1 MTRFPAQTGVTAAN
15 NIATVVLR
23 SGWWLLGLSPSDGSW
38 GGGGQLQVTSPPAG
52 QEWADTGHKKCYISI
67 YTFGRGF
74 VLIMFWLFVLYFVL
88 IVLYCTL
95 HRLCCFLISL
105 KKIPIVRS
113 QTDSDDQLPDLL
125 LLSCDPYSD
134 RPFCINYRPAL
145 ALDIIWFSF
154 YYLNIAFIAILT
166 EI

>member
-1 MTRFPAQTGVTAAN
+1 MLHFNLYLWKRIRIN
-15 NIATVVLR
+15 NVLVVCT
-23 SGWWLLGLSPSDGSW
+23 LL
-38 GGGGQLQVTSPPAG
+38 
-52 QEWADTGHKKCYISI
+52 I
-67 YTFGRGF
+67 
-74 VLIMFWLFVLYFVL
+74 VL

-95 HRLCCFLISL
+95 HKLCCFLISL
-105 KKIPIVRS
+105 IKIPIVRS
-113 QTDSDDQLPDLL
+113 QTDSDDQPPDLL

-134 RPFCINYRPAL
+134 HPFCINYRPAL

>member
-67 YTFGRGF
+67 YTFGKRF
-74 VLIMFWLFVLYFVL
+74 VFNNVLVVCTLLIVL

-95 HRLCCFLISL
+95 HKLCCFLISL
-105 KKIPIVRS
+105 IKIPIVRS

-134 RPFCINYRPAL
+134 HPFCINYRPAL

-154 YYLNIAFIAILT
+154 YYLNI
-166 EI
+166 